1 MGHLPGVW
9 SALVST
15 GSIWVAGKGSRSHG
29 EPDAMTVDHAF
40 LRAIGPLVGAK
51 NSNKTL
57 I

>member
-1 MGHLPGVW
+1 
-9 SALVST
+9 VST

-29 EPDAMTVDHAF
+29 EADAMIVEETF

>member
-1 MGHLPGVW
+1 
-9 SALVST
+9 VST

-29 EPDAMTVDHAF
+29 EPDAMTVEEAF